1 MHTVTERTF
10 YSGTDSRLPYVVK
23 QHSAFQLPHPPS
35 IPGLINGA
43 LVAVEIE
50 NRLRHL
56 AALVGVATVAYQSQQ
71 VHGYFFTVE
80 AVLLSMRRVIDDL
93 VMSLYCR
100 SRADEVASTRR
111 IEIDGYGALFRSGKP
126 TSFGTE
132 LIREYI
138 HPNEEIA
145 DVLVELSNSYKHSY
159 LLAEARAWGVEFP
172 SVLAIHAPRNDYS
185 KPITYHN
192 HSLGQLVIG
201 FNALVEGIVQRS
213 KGNEDTEPNAKRAA
227 ADA

>member
-1 MHTVTERTF
+1 MQTVTGRTF
-10 YSGTDSRLPYVVK
+10 YSGADSRLPYEVK
-23 QHSAFQLPHPPS
+23 QHGAFQLPHPPS

-56 AALVGVATVAYQSQQ
+56 AGLVTVATVAYQSQQ
-71 VHGYFFTVE
+71 AHGYFFAVE

-100 SRADEVASTRR
+100 FRSEEVTRSRR

-126 TSFGTE
+126 TSFGAE

-145 DVLVELSNSYKHSY
+145 NVLVELSNSYKHSY
-159 LLAEARAWGVEFP
+159 LLAEARAWGVDFP
-172 SVLAIHAPRNDYS
+172 TVLAIHAPWNDYS
-185 KPITYHN
+185 KPITCHN
-192 HSLGQLVIG
+192 HSLGQLVLG

-213 KGNEDTEPNAKRAA
+213 KRNQDSVLRVGVT
-227 ADA
+227 DA

>member
-1 MHTVTERTF
+1 MHIAKEQSF
-10 YSGTDSRLPYVVK
+10 YSGKDSRLPYVVQ
-23 QHSAFQLPHPPS
+23 QHSAFQLPQPPS

-56 AALVGVATVAYQSQQ
+56 ATLVGMATVAYQAKHASQ
-71 VHGYFFTVE
+71 YFFTVE
-80 AVLLSMRRVIDDL
+80 AILLSMRRVLDDL
-93 VMSLYCR
+93 VMCLYCR
-100 SRADEVASTRR
+100 SKRSTVEKTRR
-111 IEIDGYGALFRSGKP
+111 IEIDGYGALFKAGKLTP
-126 TSFGTE
+126 FGVD

-138 HPNEEIA
+138 SPNEEIA

-159 LLAEARAWGVEFP
+159 LLAEARAWGVDFP
-172 SVLAIHAPRNDYS
+172 TVLAIHAPRNDYS

-201 FNALVEGIVQRS
+201 FNSLVEGIAQRW
-213 KGNEDTEPNAKRAA
+213 KGN
-227 ADA
+227 